1 MVSIELKDRVAILTG
16 AATGLGKETACLMAD
31 CGANI
36 VIGDMNVAGAED
48 AAKEIADKYGVQ
60 AYAAKCDVT
69 DAVQV
74 KKMFEL
80 AKDKFGKIDIVVNA
94 AGICVYQMLHEAD
107 PDAVAKMMDINI
119 NGTDII
125 DKLALAYMKEQG
137 EGRVINFSSVA
148 GRGGSILV
156 PHYAMTKAAIINL
169 TQSYAMLGAKFGLQ
183 YNAVCPGIIKTDI
196 WMKYLRQIIP
206 GDEEKQDA
214 FFDKFCSD
222 HIPLARPQET
232 TDIANAVL
240 FLSSDLAKNITG
252 QALNICGGMH
262 MD

>member
-137 EGRVINFSSVA
+137 EGRVINF
-148 GRGGSILV
+148 
-156 PHYAMTKAAIINL
+156 
-169 TQSYAMLGAKFGLQ
+169 
-183 YNAVCPGIIKTDI
+183 
-196 WMKYLRQIIP
+196 
-206 GDEEKQDA
+206 
-214 FFDKFCSD
+214 
-222 HIPLARPQET
+222 
-232 TDIANAVL
+232 
-240 FLSSDLAKNITG
+240 
-252 QALNICGGMH
+252 
-262 MD
+262 